1 MRFMMIIKSNAK
13 AEAGILPDETLLT
26 AMGQYNEELIQAG
39 VLLAGQGLQPSS
51 KGSRVRISGK
61 NVTVVDGPFSE
72 TKELIAGFWVIRA
85 NSKQEAIEWA
95 KRVPGTE
102 TEIEVRQLFEIEDFP
117 VDAAEQKDGWRAKET
132 EFRDRAGH

>member
-39 VLLAGQGLQPSS
+39 VLLAGEGLQPSS

-117 VDAAEQKDGWRAKET
+117 VDAAEKKDGWRAKET